1 MSMTQISIDLD
12 VYKALEARRLS
23 FDEPHNAILRREL
36 EIDGPAPVVRRP
48 GHERMLRTSGDYEL
62 TVLGERIAVRSLREA
77 LSTALLKIESHQ
89 PGFLEKLSQRRTRR
103 GRRIVARRPEDIYPN
118 RPQLVEHAARLNE
131 EWFFDT
137 NISRRA
143 CERYLGMIG
152 LVASIEAPLL
162 T

>member
-1 MSMTQISIDLD
+1 MSTTQISIDLD

-23 FDEPHNAILRREL
+23 FDEPHNAIMRRVL
-36 EIDGPAPVVRRP
+36 EIAGPSPAVRLP
-48 GHERMLRTSGDYEL
+48 GRERMLRTSGDYEM
-62 TVLGERIAVRSLREA
+62 TVLGESIGVRSLREA
-77 LSTALLKIESHQ
+77 LSTALLKIEVHQ
-89 PGFLEKLSQRRTRR
+89 PGFLEKLSERRTRR
-103 GRRIVARRPEDIYPN
+103 GRRIVARKPEDIYPN

-143 CERYLGMIG
+143 CERYLGLIG
-152 LVASIEAPLL
+152 LVASIEAPVL